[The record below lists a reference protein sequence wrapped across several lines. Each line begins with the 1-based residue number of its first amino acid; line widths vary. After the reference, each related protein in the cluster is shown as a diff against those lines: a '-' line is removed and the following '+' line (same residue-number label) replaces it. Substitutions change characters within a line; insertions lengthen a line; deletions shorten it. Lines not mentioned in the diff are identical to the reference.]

1 MLAIR
6 RVLTRPIERHIAILG
21 MAILLLNLVDAFAT
35 LRHLEHGAEELNP
48 FMGALLKRGAR
59 EFLLVKHALASLG
72 VMGIALYPTQRAA
85 HYALAVLVPVY
96 GLLAV
101 YQICLFYVM

>member
-1 MLAIR
+1 MTAIR
-6 RVLTRPIERHIAILG
+6 RVLTRPIEPHIAILG
-21 MAILLLNLVDAFAT
+21 LLILALNLVDAFAT

-48 FMGALLKRGAR
+48 FMGALLKHGAR

-85 HYALAVLVPVY
+85 NFALAVLLPVY